1 MARYLVVAHQTST
14 SPELRR
20 RIRQTVQI
28 YPGSEF
34 GVLVPA
40 TPVRHLFGRAPGTSK
55 DLARARAREASVLI
69 EEEGGI
75 LVRCDIGDSSPLAAI
90 ATELRE
96 NPGYDNLMICTF
108 PLGISRWLKL
118 DLVSKALKRFG
129 LPIIHV
135 VAQPP
140 ADDAPPP
147 GP

>member
-40 TPVRHLFGRAPGTSK
+40 TPVRHLFGRASGSST
-55 DLARARAREASVLI
+55 ARAEAGAREASLVI
-69 EEEGGI
+69 AEEGGV
-75 LVRCDIGDSSPLAAI
+75 LLRSVVGESSPLGAI
-90 ATELRE
+90 GSELE
-96 NPGYDNLMICTF
+96 AHPGYDNLIICTF
-108 PLGISRWLKL
+108 PLGVSRWLKL
-118 DLVSKALKRFG
+118 DLVSKSLKRFG
-129 LPIIHV
+129 LPVIHV

-140 ADDAPPP
+140 REDVPPP